1 MKKCSLIIYVIFG
14 VLFFCSCWAETR
26 IPAEQIESKDGFVY
40 EEGKTI
46 PITGIVY
53 WQWPNGQVKTER
65 EYRDGRL
72 TGLIRT
78 YSSNGKLEKETRG
91 KPTVVPNS
99 TLPTSKPVSL
109 PAPTSV
115 TSRVV
120 FQSKEGTPGFSTPPR
135 TNAYSLPDS
144 DLLKTPGVLISRQ
157 GESIPI
163 DLGASPV
170 ITQQPKYGQ
179 LRVDGG
185 GKYTYIP
192 DPDYRGMDKFNVH
205 PAPPGHPDG
214 QLQIY
219 VRTQP
224 IDTDTE
230 ILIVT
235 DASRSMEQTY
245 PALNSVR
252 RNQLQRSL
260 IRFYGSAERY
270 ENQVR
275 ILDDPSERTLQFLRP
290 TFMGKGVGKKI
301 TLVFQDEAHPH
312 YHRTDGIYPCEP
324 GARYVMATMDPL
336 DMLRWGLAAPLATMA
351 DSDSFMEDITALRQE
366 LSVSKGDFYRGVLF
380 QINNS
385 EIPGYRKF
393 VETVFQGLSP
403 YTNSRLNVKEYA
415 TGKFAVLK
423 AVYGINPATS
433 PQGYFDLIRQALGE
447 LGVAIPEA

>member
-1 MKKCSLIIYVIFG
+1 MPILV
-14 VLFFCSCWAETR
+14 VLFVHTSVAGSR
-26 IPAEQIESKDGFVY
+26 IPAERIESREGLVY
-40 EEGKTI
+40 EEGQTT
-46 PITGIVY
+46 PFTGIAY
-53 WQWPNGQVKTER
+53 WQWPNGKVKTER
-65 EYRDGRL
+65 EYLEGRWN
-72 TGLIRT
+72 GLIRT
-78 YSSNGKLEKETRG
+78 YSANGKLEKETRG
-91 KPTVVPNS
+91 DPPAVTKS
-99 TLPTSKPVSL
+99 TPSL
-109 PAPTSV
+109 PKTVPAVTQTSSV
-115 TSRVV
+115 SGVI
-120 FQSKEGTPGFSTPPR
+120 FQSKKGSGGNT
-135 TNAYSLPDS
+135 SLPPFSPPGS
-144 DLLKTPGVLISRQ
+144 DGSGSPKSTGALISRQ

-163 DLGASPV
+163 DLGTEPV
-170 ITQQPKYGQ
+170 ITEQPRHGQ

-205 PAPPGHPDG
+205 PAPPTHPNG
-214 QLQIY
+214 QFDVF

-224 IDTDTE
+224 IDTETE
-230 ILIVT
+230 ILIIT

-245 PALNSVR
+245 PALSYVR

-260 IRFYGSAERY
+260 IRFYGSIARY
-270 ENQVR
+270 EERVR
-275 ILDDPSERTLQFLRP
+275 ILDDPSERTLEFLRP
-290 TFMGKGVGKKI
+290 SFMGKGVGKKI

-312 YHRTDGIYPCEP
+312 YHRTDGIYPCDP
-324 GARYVMATMDPL
+324 GARYVHATMDPL
-336 DMLRWGLAAPLATMA
+336 DVLRFGLAAPLQSMA
-351 DSDSFMEDITALRQE
+351 DSDTFMEDITALREE
-366 LSVSKGDFYRGVLF
+366 LAASKGDFYRGVLF

-433 PQGYFDLIRQALGE
+433 PQGYFDLIRQALCE

>member
-1 MKKCSLIIYVIFG
+1 MKKCSLIIFAILGF
-14 VLFFCSCWAETR
+14 LFCSSCWAKTR
-26 IPAEQIESKDGFVY
+26 IPAEQIESKEGLVY
-40 EEGKTI
+40 GEGQTV

-53 WQWPNGQVKTER
+53 WQWPNGKVKTER
-65 EYRDGRL
+65 EYRDGRQ

-91 KPTVVPNS
+91 KP
-99 TLPTSKPVSL
+99 PVSSSANSPVSRPVPS
-109 PAPTSV
+109 PASTGLS
-115 TSRVV
+115 SGVV
-120 FQSKEGTPGFSTPPR
+120 FQSNDAKLGLSPSTGTTTSSSPD
-135 TNAYSLPDS
+135 PDS
-144 DLLKTPGVLISRQ
+144 LKTPGVLISRQ
-157 GESIPI
+157 GEPIPI

-324 GARYVMATMDPL
+324 GARYVKATMDPM

-351 DSDSFMEDITALRQE
+351 DSDSFMEDITALREE
-366 LSVSKGDFYRGVLF
+366 LAASKGDFYRGVLF

>member
-1 MKKCSLIIYVIFG
+1 MKLNPWILMVVCGFLCIPSAPA
-14 VLFFCSCWAETR
+14 SSR
-26 IPAEQIESKDGFVY
+26 ISADQIDSREGLVY
-40 EEGKTI
+40 EAGQPT
-46 PITGIVY
+46 PFTGIAY
-53 WQWPNGQVKTER
+53 WQWPDGKIKTER
-65 EYRDGRL
+65 EYREGRP

-78 YSSNGKLEKETRG
+78 YTANGKLEKETRA
-91 KPTVVPNS
+91 KPPVVTKPAPPPS
-99 TLPTSKPVSL
+99 KSVPAVSPTSPVS
-109 PAPTSV
+109 S
-115 TSRVV
+115 VV
-120 FQSKEGTPGFSTPPR
+120 FQSREGLSGSSTFPSFPSQG
-135 TNAYSLPDS
+135 AGDPDS
-144 DLLKTPGVLISRQ
+144 LKAPGTLISRQ

-163 DLGASPV
+163 DLGAMPV
-170 ITQQPKYGQ
+170 ITEQPKHGQ

-214 QLQIY
+214 QLEIY

-224 IDTDTE
+224 IDTETE

-245 PALNSVR
+245 PALNYVR

-260 IRFYGSAERY
+260 IRFYGSVDRY
-270 ENQVR
+270 EERVR
-275 ILDDPSERTLQFLRP
+275 ILDDPSERTLEFLRP
-290 TFMGKGVGKKI
+290 GFMGKGVGKKI

-312 YHRTDGIYPCEP
+312 YHRTDGIYPCDP
-324 GARYVMATMDPL
+324 GARYVNATPDPL
-336 DMLRWGLAAPLATMA
+336 DMFRWGLAAPLATMA
-351 DSDSFMEDITALRQE
+351 DTDTFMEDITALRQE
-366 LSVSKGDFYRGVLF
+366 LAASKGDFYRGVLF
-380 QINNS
+380 QINNPL
-385 EIPGYRKF
+385 IPGYRKF

>member
-1 MKKCSLIIYVIFG
+1 MKLNLWILMAVWALICISSASAG
-14 VLFFCSCWAETR
+14 SR
-26 IPAEQIESKDGFVY
+26 ISADQIDSREGLVY
-40 EEGKTI
+40 EQGQPT
-46 PITGIVY
+46 PFTGIAY
-53 WQWPNGQVKTER
+53 WQWPNGKVKTER
-65 EYRDGRL
+65 EYLAGRP

-78 YSSNGKLEKETRG
+78 YSANGKLEKETHG
-91 KPTVVPNS
+91 KPPVVSKP
-99 TLPTSKPVSL
+99 TLSPSKPV
-109 PAPTSV
+109 PAAAPTSPV
-115 TSRVV
+115 STVV
-120 FQSKEGTPGFSTPPR
+120 FQSREGSSGSSSFPSFPSSGPADPASLKSPGT
-135 TNAYSLPDS
+135 
-144 DLLKTPGVLISRQ
+144 LISRQ

-163 DLGASPV
+163 DLGAGPV
-170 ITQQPKYGQ
+170 ITEQPKHGQ

-205 PAPPGHPDG
+205 PAPPGRPDG
-214 QLQIY
+214 QLEIY

-224 IDTDTE
+224 IDTETE

-245 PALNSVR
+245 PALSYVR

-260 IRFYGSAERY
+260 IRFYGSATLYEER
-270 ENQVR
+270 VR
-275 ILDDPSERTLQFLRP
+275 ILDDPSERMLNFLRP
-290 TFMGKGVGKKI
+290 SFLGKGAGKKI

-312 YHRTDGIYPCEP
+312 YHRTDGIYPCDP
-324 GARYVMATMDPL
+324 GARYVNATPDPL
-336 DMLRWGLAAPLATMA
+336 DMFRWGLAAPLATMA
-351 DSDSFMEDITALRQE
+351 DTDTFMEDITALRQE
-366 LSVSKGDFYRGVLF
+366 MAASKGDFYRGVLF
-380 QINNS
+380 QINNPL
-385 EIPGYRKF
+385 IPGYRKF

-423 AVYGINPATS
+423 AVYGINPETS

>member
-1 MKKCSLIIYVIFG
+1 MKKTSFFLVAVFA
-14 VLFFCSCWAETR
+14 LFVVQMSWAGSR
-26 IPAEQIESKDGFVY
+26 IPAEQIESKNGLVY
-40 EEGKTI
+40 GEGQTI

-53 WQWPNGQVKTER
+53 WQGANGKVKTER
-65 EYRDGRL
+65 EYRDGL
-72 TGLIRT
+72 PTGLIRT

-91 KPTVVPNS
+91 KPTVAPS
-99 TLPTSKPVSL
+99 ATLPASKPVPSPSL
-109 PAPTSV
+109 TSV
-115 TSRVV
+115 PSGVV
-120 FQSKEGTPGFSTPPR
+120 FQSKEAAPSFNPPLGSTAATS
-135 TNAYSLPDS
+135 TNASS
-144 DLLKTPGVLISRQ
+144 LKTPGVLISRQ

-163 DLGASPV
+163 DLGVSLV

-205 PAPPGHPDG
+205 PAPPGNPDG
-214 QLQIY
+214 QLEIY

-224 IDTDTE
+224 IDRDTE

-235 DASRSMEQTY
+235 DASGSMEQTS

-275 ILDDPSERTLQFLRP
+275 ILDDPSERTLHFLRP

-324 GARYVMATMDPL
+324 GARYVQATMDPL
-336 DMLRWGLAAPLATMA
+336 DIFRWGLAAPLATMSE
-351 DSDSFMEDITALRQE
+351 SDSFMEDITALRGE
-366 LSVSKGDFYRGVLF
+366 LAASKGDFYRGILF
-380 QINNS
+380 QINNPL
-385 EIPGYRKF
+385 IPGYRKF
-393 VETVFQGLSP
+393 VETVFLGLSP
-403 YTNSRLNVKEYA
+403 YTNSRVNVKEYA

-423 AVYGINPATS
+423 AVYGISPATS
-433 PQGYFDLIRQALGE
+433 PQGYFDLVRKALGE

>member
-1 MKKCSLIIYVIFG
+1 MKKISFFLLVVFM
-14 VLFFCSCWAETR
+14 LFIVQTSWAGSR
-26 IPAEQIESKDGFVY
+26 ISADQIETKEGLVY
-40 EEGKTI
+40 IEGQAVPYSGTA
-46 PITGIVY
+46 Y
-53 WQWPNGQVKTER
+53 WRWPNGQVKTER

-91 KPTVVPNS
+91 KPTVAPNS
-99 TLPTSKPVSL
+99 TLPTSKPVPS
-109 PAPTSV
+109 PAPTGLS
-115 TSRVV
+115 SSVV

-135 TNAYSLPDS
+135 TNASSLPDS
-144 DLLKTPGVLISRQ
+144 DSLKTPGVLISRQ

-179 LRVDGG
+179 LRVVGG

-290 TFMGKGVGKKI
+290 SFMGKGVGKKI

-312 YHRTDGIYPCEP
+312 YHRTDGIYPCDP
-324 GARYVMATMDPL
+324 GARYVQAQPDPL
-336 DMLRWGLAAPLATMA
+336 DMFRWGLAAPLATMA
-351 DSDSFMEDITALRQE
+351 DSDSFMEDITALREE
-366 LSVSKGDFYRGVLF
+366 LSVSKSDFYRGVLF

>member
-1 MKKCSLIIYVIFG
+1 MKKTSFFFVAVFA
-14 VLFFCSCWAETR
+14 LFIVQTSWAGSR
-26 IPAEQIESKDGFVY
+26 IPAEQIESKDGLVV

-53 WQWPNGQVKTER
+53 WQWPNGKVKTER
-65 EYRDGRL
+65 EYRDGRP

-91 KPTVVPNS
+91 KPPVS
-99 TLPTSKPVSL
+99 SSATLPVSKPILSSTPTGVS
-109 PAPTSV
+109 SGV
-115 TSRVV
+115 I
-120 FQSKEGTPGFSTPPR
+120 FQSNDAKPGLSASSGTTTSSSPD
-135 TNAYSLPDS
+135 PDS
-144 DLLKTPGVLISRQ
+144 FKAPGVLISRQ
-157 GESIPI
+157 GEPIPI

-290 TFMGKGVGKKI
+290 SFMGKGVGKKI

-312 YHRTDGIYPCEP
+312 YHRVDGIYPCDP
-324 GARYVMATMDPL
+324 GTRYVKAMMDPL

-351 DSDSFMEDITALRQE
+351 DSDSFMEDITALREE